1 MRLYQP
7 FIALLFIS
15 FSFACSAQT
24 SSSLSIDTIGIHA
37 YFEKH
42 TINLDK
48 VENINLY
55 YAIYKWRNTPY
66 VLGGNSEKGIDCSN
80 LVKRIY
86 EDAYQSNLDGNVNSL
101 FPKCNVLAAKDM
113 AAEGDLVFFKI
124 NKNTPSHVAIYLQHG
139 VFAHATVHGGVML
152 NNVEDNYY
160 ARYFYQAA
168 RPTADIFFS
177 EK

>member
-7 FIALLFIS
+7 LIALLFTA
-15 FSFACSAQT
+15 FSFACSGQAT
-24 SSSLSIDTIGIHA
+24 TSLSLDTVGIHA

-42 TINLDK
+42 TISLDK
-48 VENINLY
+48 VENPKLY

-66 VLGGNSEKGIDCSN
+66 VLGGNSERGIDCSN
-80 LVKRIY
+80 LIKRIY
-86 EDAYQSNLDGNVNSL
+86 EEVYESNLDGNVNSL
-101 FPKCNVLAAKDM
+101 FPKCNVLEAKDM

-139 VFAHATVHGGVML
+139 VFAHATLKGGVML
-152 NNVEDNYY
+152 NNVEESYY